1 VLTSEGVASK
11 EHVPHVR
18 PREQT
23 GGTAL
28 VSGNIQPH
36 AVLTHQDGSCLK
48 DLVIAI
54 ETWAV
59 DVVVVSGPSQ
69 LPNLMPNA
77 GAHLLPEA
85 EARDERT
92 LEAVRCSAWLGP
104 YAADAAVQ
112 RAGIAVDTLS
122 HPGSCLSSA
131 SGEPCTTGVAG
142 YPDAGT
148 TTPWPTRPDCCA
160 WRSCS

>member
-1 VLTSEGVASK
+1 LCLPTGRVLTSEGVASK

-48 DLVIAI
+48 DLAIAI

-77 GAHLLPEA
+77 GIQRRRSLA
-85 EARDERT
+85 
-92 LEAVRCSAWLGP
+92 SA
-104 YAADAAVQ
+104 AM
-112 RAGIAVDTLS
+112 
-122 HPGSCLSSA
+122 PG
-131 SGEPCTTGVAG
+131 
-142 YPDAGT
+142 
-148 TTPWPTRPDCCA
+148 
-160 WRSCS
+160 

>member
-1 VLTSEGVASK
+1 LCLPTGRVLTSEGVAAD

-48 DLVIAI
+48 DLAIAI

-59 DVVVVSGPSQ
+59 DVVVVSGHSQ

-77 GAHLLPEA
+77 AAQPRLKA
-85 EARDERT
+85 EARGRAD
-92 LEAVRCSAWLGP
+92 AVRRRLQP
-104 YAADAAVQ
+104 F
-112 RAGIAVDTLS
+112 DT
-122 HPGSCLSSA
+122 
-131 SGEPCTTGVAG
+131 
-142 YPDAGT
+142 Y
-148 TTPWPTRPDCCA
+148 
-160 WRSCS
+160 